1 MTTPPVDVPL
11 LSLCMIVRNESAVL
25 ARCLDSVRGLA
36 DEMVVV
42 DTGST
47 DGTQEIARGHGARL
61 IQAEWRDDFSWARN
75 LALEAARGRWILV
88 LDADEYLLEKDR
100 RAIATLVRQQ
110 PVPPTRAFNLKLRSM
125 AEGGHTGMS
134 AYIVRLFP
142 NLPGARYES
151 PIHEQIAPSLH
162 RAGLALENAD
172 IEFIHTGY
180 ADPAQ
185 NRRKQQRNRA
195 ILEKQIA
202 GGQGVTPLTYF
213 LYAGCFLDLG
223 EVEPALAWYG
233 RALAEPGVSP
243 DVAEGAHVRQV
254 SCLVQL
260 QRWSEVVAATSAP
273 YDRAWHPEL
282 LLARGQAEVALGHL
296 AEACVWY
303 ERVFACQDL
312 PRIPACNLGDLKI
325 EALKY
330 LGEYWYTNGAG
341 ARAVALLRAAKAL
354 HGQGTDFTAES
365 LAECYRQTP
374 APQASGAH

>member
-1 MTTPPVDVPL
+1 MTTSPADVPL

-47 DGTQEIARGHGARL
+47 DGTQEIVRGHGARL

-185 NRRKQQRNRA
+185 NRR
-195 ILEKQIA
+195 
-202 GGQGVTPLTYF
+202 
-213 LYAGCFLDLG
+213 
-223 EVEPALAWYG
+223 
-233 RALAEPGVSP
+233 
-243 DVAEGAHVRQV
+243 
-254 SCLVQL
+254 
-260 QRWSEVVAATSAP
+260 
-273 YDRAWHPEL
+273 
-282 LLARGQAEVALGHL
+282 
-296 AEACVWY
+296 
-303 ERVFACQDL
+303 
-312 PRIPACNLGDLKI
+312 
-325 EALKY
+325 
-330 LGEYWYTNGAG
+330 
-341 ARAVALLRAAKAL
+341 
-354 HGQGTDFTAES
+354 
-365 LAECYRQTP
+365 
-374 APQASGAH
+374 

>member
-1 MTTPPVDVPL
+1 
-11 LSLCMIVRNESAVL
+11 MIVRNESAVL

-47 DGTQEIARGHGARL
+47 DGTQEIVRGHGARL

-223 EVEPALAWYG
+223 EVEPALA
-233 RALAEPGVSP
+233 EPGVSP